1 MSSSL
6 RHHYVGKYYLA
17 KKNYNIWNCLIQCRL
32 IDCGLLSYVFH
43 TYHIFNAKSSWWE
56 MISRRGNS
64 YFCVVCVLFSLFQF
78 PSLWIF
84 SGLKNKK
91 ASLEKKVSLC
101 SGKCIG
107 ASRSALPPGKE
118 LFFLEHRKFL
128 IEDAAADVIEGHEI
142 EEEVEGVDSWLP
154 NIHLRA

>member
-1 MSSSL
+1 MPNHLGGKWYLEGGIPTSVLLASSFFL
-6 RHHYVGKYYLA
+6 FFNFRHFEYFLVWKT
-17 KKNYNIWNCLIQCRL
+17 KK
-32 IDCGLLSYVFH
+32 
-43 TYHIFNAKSSWWE
+43 
-56 MISRRGNS
+56 RR
-64 YFCVVCVLFSLFQF
+64 
-78 PSLWIF
+78 
-84 SGLKNKK
+84 KK
-91 ASLEKKVSLC
+91 KKVSLR

>member
-1 MSSSL
+1 MAFCPMFFIRTTFL
-6 RHHYVGKYYLA
+6 MPNHLGGKWYLEGG
-17 KKNYNIWNCLIQCRL
+17 IPTSV
-32 IDCGLLSYVFH
+32 LLASF
-43 TYHIFNAKSSWWE
+43 
-56 MISRRGNS
+56 
-64 YFCVVCVLFSLFQF
+64 FSLFQF

-91 ASLEKKVSLC
+91 ASLEKKVSLR